1 MCVHRAR
8 SFVNILYLCRMD
20 EMMSTNK
27 KWRELLWDDVQKAD
41 DGLDDEL
48 LLMGGGNKDETDLIS
63 KEVDASYTGQTIY
76 IYIDKI

>member
-1 MCVHRAR
+1 MCVHAAR
-8 SFVNILYLCRMD
+8 SFVDILYLCRMD

-48 LLMGGGNKDETDLIS
+48 LLMRGGNEDETDPIS
-63 KEVDASYTGQTIY
+63 KEVDALYTRQTILY
-76 IYIDKI
+76 IF